1 MRQILKIYRK
11 KILLGV
17 KKQKAFVKKS
27 LILGSSNIE
36 IYNNPE
42 NFPETFMIGTT
53 AYRRLEITSVSSDSL
68 KLALCDRHIIEKLI
82 MLLKLT

>member
-1 MRQILKIYRK
+1 MMRQILKIYRK

-53 AYRRLEITSVSSDSL
+53 T
-68 KLALCDRHIIEKLI
+68 
-82 MLLKLT
+82 